1 MKEKILERLRQI
13 EKDNDVRII
22 YAIESG
28 SRMWGFASETSDY
41 DIRFIYINNPRYY
54 LSVNKKKDYIE
65 VMDKEK
71 NLDFAGWDIKKS
83 LSLLLKSNMSLYEW
97 INSPVIYVNS
107 DEMESFISL
116 SEYLWEKK
124 NLIYSYIHLARGN
137 YQHYIVNK
145 KEIKLKKYLYILRTI
160 AACMWL
166 EKNNVGQEIE
176 NEGYYIS
183 RSEIISR
190 YSRYPVSIN
199 ELSLVIKEDNKYIY
213 DLLQKIIKAK
223 KEGKELST
231 SKPNKKANEWI
242 EKKIEYY
249 KNYAYRLGCNDDLK
263 YKENRILLIKFADN
277 FLYSTVLQEIK
288 KREQKLPTP
297 VELEINTIK
306 NILI

>member
-28 SRMWGFASETSDY
+28 SRMWGFASENSDY

-107 DEMESFISL
+107 DEMNYLTDL

-124 NLIYSYIHLARGN
+124 NLIYSYLHLARGN
-137 YQHYIVNK
+137 YQAYILNK
-145 KEIKLKKYLYILRTI
+145 KNIKLKKYLYILRTI

-166 EKNNVGQEIE
+166 EKNNVGKEIE
-176 NEGYYIS
+176 NESYYILK
-183 RSEIISR
+183 SEIISR
-190 YSRYPVSIN
+190 YSKYPVSIN
-199 ELSLVIKEDNKYIY
+199 ELSLVIKKDSRYIY
-213 DLLQKIIKAK
+213 NLLQKIIKAK

-231 SKPNKKANEWI
+231 SKADKKANKWI
-242 EKKIEYY
+242 EQKIEYY

-263 YKENRILLIKFADN
+263 YKENRKLLIKFADD

-288 KREQKLPTP
+288 NRKQQIPTP
-297 VELEINTIK
+297 IESNRELFE
-306 NILI
+306 

>member
-1 MKEKILERLRQI
+1 MKKEILKRLRQI
-13 EKDNDVRII
+13 EQDNDVRII
-22 YAIESG
+22 YAVESG
-28 SRMWGFASETSDY
+28 SRMWGFASENSDY

-65 VMDKEK
+65 VIDKEK
-71 NLDFAGWDIKKS
+71 DLDFAGWDIKKA
-83 LSLLLKSNMSLYEW
+83 LSLLLRSNMSLYEW
-97 INSPVIYVNS
+97 INSPVNYVNS
-107 DEMESFISL
+107 DEMDSLIDL

-137 YQHYIVNK
+137 YQHYIANK
-145 KEIKLKKYLYILRTI
+145 TDIKLKKYLYILRTI

-166 EKNNVGQEIE
+166 EKNNVGEEIE

-190 YSRYPVSIN
+190 YSLYPVSIN
-199 ELSLVIKEDNKYIY
+199 ELSLVIKKYNKYIY
-213 DLLQKIIKAK
+213 NLLQKIIKAK

-231 SKPNKKANEWI
+231 SKPNKRANKWI

-249 KNYAYRLGCNDDLK
+249 KNYAYSLGYNNDSE
-263 YKENRILLIKFADN
+263 YKEKRKFLIKFADD

-288 KREQKLPTP
+288 KREQNIPTQ
-297 VELEINTIK
+297 VEMEIK
-306 NILI
+306 NL